1 MFEYIIRIMDIT
13 ENISHHCIGFLK
25 LFVCMCVY
33 VSFKFTLTFINEY
46 TIITFKASLLIQA
59 FRAFFKVVFVKPYEI
74 QT

>member
-1 MFEYIIRIMDIT
+1 MDIT

-25 LFVCMCVY
+25 IVCVYVCVY

-74 QT
+74 QYEI